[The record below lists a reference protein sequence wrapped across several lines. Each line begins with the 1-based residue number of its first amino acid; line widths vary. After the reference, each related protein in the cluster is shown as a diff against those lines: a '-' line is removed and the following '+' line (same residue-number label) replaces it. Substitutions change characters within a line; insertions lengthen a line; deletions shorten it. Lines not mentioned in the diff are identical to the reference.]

1 MNYKAVID
9 AGYNSFRLS
18 LYSIFPNL
26 SFRLTASLKDY
37 VRLGLGVSEGK
48 HIPEENV
55 KRAEITL
62 RKFKEFLDR
71 KGIKEAKI
79 LGTSAFRYA
88 SNGTE
93 VSNRLSSIIGFPIT
107 VLSGEEEGRYSALAV
122 INTLPIEDGIIFD
135 LGGGSLEIAYVS
147 QRKIRDVYQFPL
159 GGLRMMDKNPEEI
172 KKEVR
177 IALASLPSSKGI
189 LVGSGGNLRAIAK
202 MDLKLEGEKL
212 DQIHGYSVS
221 YERIAE
227 YAKILPSM
235 SISERSQLPGIDKER
250 ALTIHSAAIVIKE
263 LMEIMG
269 KDKVMTSAFGLREGI
284 LMESEIENVD
294 KLREFW
300 VEGVSYNFN
309 VEPFVDS
316 YREALKETKDV
327 AVSTAFYLLQLMK
340 ASNFLDPYMACYKVF
355 REITTPGY
363 TADEINVITTLCAL
377 AKKFKKKYYSK
388 VKKLIDKDTILVKA
402 KKVKELHEAYE
413 LGVRKW

>member
-18 LYSIFPNL
+18 LYTIFPNL

-48 HIPEENV
+48 PIPEENV
-55 KRAEITL
+55 RRAEITL

-71 KGIKEAKI
+71 KGVKEVKI

-93 VSNRLSSIIGFPIT
+93 VSDRLSSTIGFPIT

-122 INTLPIEDGIIFD
+122 VNTLPIEDGIIFD

-159 GGLRMMDKNPEEI
+159 GALRMMDKDPEEI
-172 KKEVR
+172 RKEVR

-202 MDLKLEGEKL
+202 MDLKLGEEQL

-221 YERIAE
+221 YERIAK
-227 YAKILPSM
+227 YAKILPSI
-235 SISERSQLPGIDKER
+235 SISERSQLPGIDRER

-263 LMEIMG
+263 LMEMMG
-269 KDKVMTSAFGLREGI
+269 KDKVMTSAFGLREGV

-294 KLREFW
+294 ELREFW
-300 VEGVSYNFN
+300 LEGVSYNFN

-340 ASNFLDPYMACYKVF
+340 ASNFLDPYMACYQVF
-355 REITTPGY
+355 REITVPGY
-363 TADEINVITTLCAL
+363 TADEINVITTLCAS
-377 AKKFKKKYYSK
+377 AKKFKKKYYNK
-388 VKKLIDKDTILVKA
+388 VRKLMDKDTILVKA